1 MGSKAPRA
9 GFLES
14 ALKVHIRD
22 QICRPRQWNLDA
34 CRLEI
39 PLRGRKS
46 LVRILSG
53 PDGEERLVLRLGLGA
68 AQIRECHAMRV
79 ASDLLVEHGIPT
91 PRVIALFDKFGGRS
105 AVLIHEEFIPG
116 RALAETELTPPV
128 IDALAETLGRMHAVR
143 STKWG
148 EPRLPKRHGYST
160 AAIGRFANRLRGLA
174 IPGPHTPPRPERRAI
189 SQWARSWG
197 PVLESLGEHSLKH
210 GKLNAGNVMITP
222 DNRAVLIDVV
232 SVHWGSAA
240 KDLAQLCHEVFGDRE
255 EDWRLFRERHRRT
268 VGEEIAEEIDRVWPF
283 FNVYHRVAECAIAMK
298 RLRRA
303 ERQRTESPP
312 SQAPE
317 KIRRHWAEAL
327 AVVESHPA
335 PAPAEALR
343 H

>member
-1 MGSKAPRA
+1 MGTKSLHA

-22 QICRPRQWNLDA
+22 QICKPRQWDLDA

-46 LVRILSG
+46 LVRILVA

-68 AQIRECHAMRV
+68 AQNRECHAMRI

-91 PRVIALFDKFGGRS
+91 PRVIALFDRFGRRS

-116 RALAETELTPPV
+116 RTLEGTELTPPV
-128 IDALAETLGRMHAVR
+128 IDALAQTLGRLHAVR
-143 STKWG
+143 SPQWG
-148 EPRLPKRHGYST
+148 EPRLLKRHGYST
-160 AAIGRFANRLRGLA
+160 AAIGRFANRLRSLA
-174 IPGPHTPPRPERRAI
+174 IPAPLRPPRSERRAI
-189 SQWARSWG
+189 SQWARAWG
-197 PVLESLGEHSLKH
+197 PALEGLGEHSLKH

-222 DNRAVLIDVV
+222 DGRAVLIDLE

-240 KDLAQLCHEVFGDRE
+240 KDLAQLRHEVFEDRE
-255 EDWRLFRERHRRT
+255 EDWRLFRERHRRII
-268 VGEEIAEEIDRVWPF
+268 GDELAEEIDRVLPF
-283 FNVYHRVAECAIAMK
+283 FEVYHHVAECAIAMK

-303 ERQRTESPP
+303 AHHRGVSPP
-312 SQAPE
+312 LAPE
-317 KIRRHWAEAL
+317 KIHRHWAEAL